1 MKFTATFLALSLFVV
16 ATLASPPPRPPSKQP
31 PPPPPPKDEQQQV
44 EQEVEQE
51 IEPPPPDQE
60 GPGSGG
66 IVGAEDEKI
75 VGGTK
80 AGEGAYPH
88 QVSLRTNGRHF
99 CGGSVISA
107 GWVLTA
113 AHCTVGQSPSRI
125 SVVVGT
131 NRLNAGGQTYRVQ
144 RIINHPSYNRNN
156 NQNDISLLQIAGSGI
171 ALSGRVRTIALAS
184 SPAAGG
190 ASATL
195 SGWGLT
201 SYPGMSLPNDLQ
213 QITLNVLSY
222 SQCRANLA
230 GYPVFQSHVC
240 TLKGVGQGACQ
251 GDSGG
256 PLISGGQQIGVVS
269 WGIPCA
275 RGRPDVFTSVA
286 SFRSWIKQNT
296 GV

>member
-1 MKFTATFLALSLFVV
+1 M
-16 ATLASPPPRPPSKQP
+16 
-31 PPPPPPKDEQQQV
+31 
-44 EQEVEQE
+44 
-51 IEPPPPDQE
+51 
-60 GPGSGG
+60 
-66 IVGAEDEKI
+66 
-75 VGGTK
+75 
-80 AGEGAYPH
+80 
-88 QVSLRTNGRHF
+88 
-99 CGGSVISA
+99 
-107 GWVLTA
+107 
-113 AHCTVGQSPSRI
+113 
-125 SVVVGT
+125 VVGT

-251 GDSGG
+251 GQFVYELLKRGPILTLILISPIYTGDSGG

>member
-1 MKFTATFLALSLFVV
+1 M
-16 ATLASPPPRPPSKQP
+16 
-31 PPPPPPKDEQQQV
+31 
-44 EQEVEQE
+44 
-51 IEPPPPDQE
+51 
-60 GPGSGG
+60 
-66 IVGAEDEKI
+66 
-75 VGGTK
+75 
-80 AGEGAYPH
+80 
-88 QVSLRTNGRHF
+88 
-99 CGGSVISA
+99 
-107 GWVLTA
+107 
-113 AHCTVGQSPSRI
+113 
-125 SVVVGT
+125 VVGT

-251 GDSGG
+251 GQFVYELLKGGPDSNRFYSRFPLIDTGDSGG